1 MNEPTIECPS
11 CHAEIKLTDSLAA
24 PLVAETRKQFA
35 AQLAAKD
42 QEVSATQ
49 ARFAAD
55 KLALDKERD
64 GLEATVAKRLDA
76 ERQQIALEE
85 ADRAKRLVALDLD
98 GKDNQL
104 KELTETL
111 AAREEKLKAAQ
122 ATEADMLRK
131 QRELDDKL
139 READLDVER
148 QVSAALEAVRAS
160 AKNEA
165 EEALNLKVKEKE
177 TQITS
182 MQQTIEQLKKKAEQG
197 SQQLQGEAQELML
210 EEALRARFPF
220 DSIEPVGKGEFGGDV
235 LQRVINSAGQ
245 TCGTILW
252 ETKRTKIWSDGWL
265 SKLKGDQRAAKA
277 DLALIVSHALPKD
290 IHSFDLVDGVWV
302 TGPQCL
308 IPVATSLRESLI
320 LMAGVKA
327 TGVGQQTKS
336 ALMYDYLTGPR
347 FRHRLEAVVEQFTE
361 MQGDLASER
370 KATMKRWAKREQQ
383 LNLVLDS
390 TAGLYGDLQGIAGSS
405 MMEIEA
411 LEVALLEGPDED

>member
-24 PLVAETRKQFA
+24 PLVAETRRQFT

-42 QEVSATQ
+42 QEVAATE

-98 GKDNQL
+98 GKDKQL

-139 READLDVER
+139 READLDVQR
-148 QVSAALEAVRAS
+148 QVSAGLEAVRAS

-177 TQITS
+177 TQIAS

-336 ALMYDYLTGPR
+336 ALMYEYLTGPQ
-347 FRHRLEAVVEQFTE
+347 FKHRIEAVVDQFSE